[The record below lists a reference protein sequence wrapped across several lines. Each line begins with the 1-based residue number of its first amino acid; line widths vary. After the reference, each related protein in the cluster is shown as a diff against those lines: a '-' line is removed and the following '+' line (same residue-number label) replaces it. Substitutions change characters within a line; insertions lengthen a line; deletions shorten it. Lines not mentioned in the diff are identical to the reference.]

1 MIVKLVQSFDSW
13 TLPMIMLGTK
23 WYVLFNAITRTSMI
37 TGKLKEASRAFL
49 LRGIKWLTTF
59 MLPGVFPSVVTGI
72 ISATGGAW
80 NAAIVA

>member
-1 MIVKLVQSFDSW
+1 MMIVKLVQSLDCW
-13 TLPMIMLGTK
+13 TLPMIMLDTK

-59 MLPGVFPSVVTGI
+59 MLPSVFP
-72 ISATGGAW
+72 
-80 NAAIVA
+80 